1 MPKLNTFQRT
11 SVAKETTDGEQAIA
25 AVFDTSV
32 PWGSIA
38 SVSFAVFLHVLARQ
52 TNGVGETGD
61 YYRTATFKRVAGTLS
76 LVGSVRVIGTDNED
90 VGGWDV
96 TLDVGDKTVVGTTT
110 GDFIRVL
117 VTGAS
122 GDTVKWL
129 VDDFEIKVN
138 DDSPFDA

>member
-1 MPKLNTFQRT
+1 MPLLNSFTRAA
-11 SVAKETTDGEQAIA
+11 VALQTTDGTQSIA
-25 AVFDTSV
+25 ATYDTSWV
-32 PWGSIA
+32 GNTGSVAFSI
-38 SVSFAVFLHVLARQ
+38 FAHVLGRQ

-61 YYRTATFKRVAGTLS
+61 YYRIATFRRVDGTLS
-76 LVGSVRVIGTDNED
+76 QVGSTRTIGTDNED

-96 TLDVGDKTVVGTTT
+96 TIDKGSATVVATTT

-129 VDDFEIKVN
+129 VNDFNIQLN
-138 DDSPFDA
+138 DSAPFDA